1 MLYGL
6 TDGILSMDLPQ
17 VAVDGLG
24 MVTVVVPLAAQVE
37 EPLLPHVLH
46 AGLLLADLLGDLEKK
61 KILLLEHNCTS
72 ISRPLSMADTN
83 EHFSNASLI
92 KL

>member
-1 MLYGL
+1 MN
-6 TDGILSMDLPQ
+6 LPQ

-24 MVTVVVPLAAQVE
+24 VATVVVPLAAQVE

-61 KILLLEHNCTS
+61 ENMVDRT
-72 ISRPLSMADTN
+72 
-83 EHFSNASLI
+83 
-92 KL
+92 

>member
-6 TDGILSMDLPQ
+6 TDGILSMNLPQ

-24 MVTVVVPLAAQVE
+24 VPTVVVPLAAQVE

-61 KILLLEHNCTS
+61 ENMVVST
-72 ISRPLSMADTN
+72 
-83 EHFSNASLI
+83 
-92 KL
+92 